1 MLKWLAVRQFAERVH
16 AGAPDRYGAPLLDHV
31 RRVAAAVPPDA
42 RTVAWL
48 HEVLECTTVPAG
60 ELTGIGVTAD
70 ELSAIEL
77 LTHAPTEDTNAY
89 LAHVAL
95 IAAAAGRAGDL
106 ARTVKVADLK
116 DRVQHQ
122 HGTSSPTAVRPP
134 YLSALAVLSS
144 ASNPT
149 GRKTP
154 RRSVVAEA
162 PAATLA

>member
-1 MLKWLAVRQFAERVH
+1 MLRSLAARRFAERVH
-16 AGAPDRYGAPLLDHV
+16 AGAADRYGALLLDHV

-60 ELTGIGVTAD
+60 ELTGIGVSAD

-77 LTHAPTEDTNAY
+77 LTHAPSADANAY
-89 LAHVAL
+89 LAHIAL

-116 DRVQHQ
+116 DRILHQ
-122 HGTSSPTAVRPP
+122 HGRSSPTAVRPP
-134 YLSALAVLSS
+134 YLSALTMLSG
-144 ASNPT
+144 ASSPA

-154 RRSVVAEA
+154 RRSVVAEP